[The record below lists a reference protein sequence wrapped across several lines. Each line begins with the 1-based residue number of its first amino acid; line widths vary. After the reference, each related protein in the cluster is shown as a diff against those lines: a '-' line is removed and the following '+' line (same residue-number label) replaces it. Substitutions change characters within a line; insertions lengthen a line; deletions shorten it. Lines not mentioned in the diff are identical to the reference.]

1 MTNQVPQNPA
11 SIPPIDLPEGLE
23 PVYSNV
29 TRISH
34 TPSEMVLDFTR
45 LLPADSH
52 FKVLARIILSPL
64 GAKLLYRA
72 LGDNIARYEAAFGEI
87 RVPGDSALAND
98 LFRGVHPPKNPG
110 GEPPQTSGGDPQK
123 PIGQ

>member
-11 SIPPIDLPEGLE
+11 SIPPIDMPEGLE

-45 LLPADSH
+45 LLPADTR
-52 FKVLARIILSPL
+52 FKVLARVIMSPL

-72 LGDNIARYEAAFGEI
+72 LGENIARYEAAFGEI
-87 RVPGDSALAND
+87 RTPGDSSLASD
-98 LFRGVHPPKNPG
+98 LFKGVHPPKPSG
-110 GEPPQTSGGDPQK
+110 EEPPK
-123 PIGQ
+123 PPENN